1 MIAAALLL
9 AVVAAVPAPQSP
21 PTPPITLE
29 VREEGGQV
37 RLSVIGLSASP
48 YAARY
53 TLEATGRGP
62 GGTNRT
68 TQGGATT
75 LRPNERTVLLTI
87 ALGTGGAG
95 QWHAVLSVTPAEG
108 APYRQERQSAAG
120 S

>member
-9 AVVAAVPAPQSP
+9 AAVAAVPAPRPPSP
-21 PTPPITLE
+21 PPITLE

-37 RLSVIGLSASP
+37 RLSVVGLSASP

-53 TLEATGRGP
+53 TLEASGRGP
-62 GGTNRT
+62 GGSNRT
-68 TQGGATT
+68 TQSGATT

-95 QWHAVLSVTPAEG
+95 QWHAVLTVTPAQG
-108 APYRQERQSAAG
+108 APYRQERDSPAG